1 MLAKH
6 LYHRRTEAL
15 KIRTEAAQISTLS
28 EYPSHVSN
36 GEEQDYSNAGGP
48 SFIANYSKG
57 LPHNAFG
64 EVNRRAYR
72 AMVRALHS
80 RDPQLFEQIPKGRV
94 LGRNLTNPQAGL
106 AFDLEGPDGQAI
118 AIPPA
123 PRIDGQRTAE
133 KWVSFTGWR
142 YCETSASSTT
152 APALEPMRVLTI
164 PGPRR
169 YP

>member
-28 EYPSHVSN
+28 EYPSHISN
-36 GEEQDYSNAGGP
+36 GEEQDYSNTGGP
-48 SFIANYSKG
+48 SYIANYSKG

-80 RDPQLFEQIPKGRV
+80 RDP
-94 LGRNLTNPQAGL
+94 
-106 AFDLEGPDGQAI
+106 
-118 AIPPA
+118 
-123 PRIDGQRTAE
+123 
-133 KWVSFTGWR
+133 
-142 YCETSASSTT
+142 ETSASSTT
-152 APALEPMRVLTI
+152 APALEPTRVLTI
-164 PGPRR
+164 PGPRL